1 MADAALSTNSF
12 GGTRSPV
19 VRQDRQDRMT
29 EASDEDL
36 MASAARG
43 NEAAF
48 RLLTARHTAPSIRL
62 AQRLTGNA
70 ADAEDVAQEAL
81 LRVWT
86 QAPVW
91 RPDARFKTWL
101 YRVVVNLAIDRRR
114 QKTHLNLDAVADP
127 IDPAPSAPQL
137 IEQERTAIRVRA
149 AIAALPA
156 RQRSALVLTHYE
168 GLSQADAA
176 LVIGTSVGGLES
188 LLVRAKRR
196 LKVSL
201 SSLIEEVER

>member
-1 MADAALSTNSF
+1 MES
-12 GGTRSPV
+12 V
-19 VRQDRQDRMT
+19 
-29 EASDEDL
+29 
-36 MASAARG
+36 ARG
-43 NEAAF
+43 SEAAF
-48 RLLTARHTAPSIRL
+48 RLLAARHAAPSIRL
-62 AQRLTGNA
+62 ARRLAGNA
-70 ADAEDVAQEAL
+70 ADAEDIAQEAL

-114 QKTHLNLDAVADP
+114 LKTHLNLDAIADP

-137 IEQERTAIRVRA
+137 IEQERTAVRVRA
-149 AIAALPA
+149 AIAALPP

-176 LVIGTSVGGLES
+176 LVMGTSVGGLES

-196 LKVSL
+196 LKVLL